1 MDASSCARDAADLA
15 GRVLGA
21 LRGGGGADLA
31 DFLDS
36 CADTTAG
43 LGAVRLV
50 GADVFLPHVVLDH
63 PLTDRDAEVV
73 AASFTVFPPVTAPV
87 ANEQRV
93 MAWHDWSTVR
103 LLARF
108 TGDAPVTTPDD
119 PAVVLGPAE
128 DWPRWSV
135 VVAQL
140 SALAHPGATGPVVDA
155 VAARPLALCRGVV
168 RTVLRR
174 DFATASRLTRWVAL
188 VHAGGARLPVDP
200 VLLVEHVGSRLG
212 AEPRRLLDL
221 AVARHLLEAP

>member
-1 MDASSCARDAADLA
+1 MDASSCARGAADLA

-36 CADTTAG
+36 CADPTAG

-50 GADVFLPHVVLDH
+50 GADVFLPHVVLDR
-63 PLTDRDAEVV
+63 PLTSRDAEVV
-73 AASFTVFPPVTAPV
+73 AASFAAFPPVAAPV
-87 ANEQRV
+87 APEQRV

-103 LLARF
+103 LLARL
-108 TGDAPVTTPDD
+108 TGDVPVATPED
-119 PAVVLGPAE
+119 PSAVLGPADE
-128 DWPRWSV
+128 WARWSV
-135 VVAQL
+135 AVAQL
-140 SALAHPGATGPVVDA
+140 SSSAHPGATGPVVDA
-155 VAARPLALCRGVV
+155 VAAQPLALCRGVV

-188 VHAGGARLPVDP
+188 VHARGVRLPLDP
-200 VLLVEHVGSRLG
+200 ALLVEHVAARVG

-221 AVARHLLEAP
+221 AVARHLVGAA